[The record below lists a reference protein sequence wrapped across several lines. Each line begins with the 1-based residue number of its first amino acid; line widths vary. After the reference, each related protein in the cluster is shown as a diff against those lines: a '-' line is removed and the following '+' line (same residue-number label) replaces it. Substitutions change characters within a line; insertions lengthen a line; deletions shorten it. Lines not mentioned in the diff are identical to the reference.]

1 MASLSK
7 PVSRKIREMGE
18 ALCHL
23 QKEVE
28 LLTASDLHL
37 SSQCLE

>member
-37 SSQCLE
+37 LSQCLE

>member
-18 ALCHL
+18 ASQISEIC
-23 QKEVE
+23 E